1 MMQKNNSQNK
11 SLSNFISNIPK
22 TPDLMTRNKYPN
34 SAVMVLFV
42 QKGEELFIVFEKRAE
57 NISQG
62 GDICFPGGS
71 FDKDKD
77 KTFLDTAFR
86 ETYEEI
92 GLKKKDIKFL
102 GQMDTFFAPIGK
114 VLEVFVGLI
123 DYIDYEKNLNIQT
136 SEVAKV
142 FLFNVDELKSKG
154 ATSYKLRIE
163 ICPSITDKDGNTKE
177 LFPIKKLNLPKHY
190 EKPWGHNKHEVLVYE
205 IEDEI
210 IWGLS
215 SIVLADIL
223 DKY

>member
-1 MMQKNNSQNK
+1 MKENK
-11 SLSNFISNIPK
+11 SPSSSLSNFISNIPK
-22 TPDLMTRNKYPN
+22 TPGLMTRNKYPN

-42 QKGEELFIVFEKRAE
+42 QKQEELFIVFEKRAE
-57 NISQG
+57 SISQG

-71 FDKDKD
+71 FDKTKD

-92 GLKKKDIKFL
+92 GLRKKDIKFL

-123 DYIDYEKNLNIQT
+123 NYEDYKKNLNIQT

-142 FLFNVDELKSKG
+142 FLFSVDELKQKG
-154 ATSYKLRIE
+154 AISYKLRIE
-163 ICPSITDKDGNTKE
+163 ICPSIIDKDGNTKE
-177 LFPIKKLNLPKHY
+177 LFPSKKLNLPKHY

-205 IEDEI
+205 IENEI

-215 SIVLADIL
+215 SIILADIL
-223 DKY
+223 EKY